1 MATTRLTSTVTIAV
15 AALVASLA
23 MAALAVAGQGEK
35 KHIQDP
41 YFVVT
46 SGGAYVDYNLAATPA
61 KQRVLIDGTVAK
73 VKLVDAKNRL
83 YVATVSKPGLK
94 QGHSYRVRITV
105 RTRGEGTKLLDQRM
119 FLHKRH
125 KVEPQS

>member
-125 KVEPQS
+125 KLEPQS

>member
-1 MATTRLTSTVTIAV
+1 MATTRFTRTITIAV
-15 AALVASLA
+15 VALVASLA

-35 KHIQDP
+35 RHIQDP

-73 VKLVDAKNRL
+73 IKLVDRQERL
-83 YVATVSKPGLK
+83 YVATVSKAGLK

-105 RTRGEGTKLLDQRM
+105 RTKGQGTKLFDERM

-125 KVEPQS
+125 KLEPQG

>member
-1 MATTRLTSTVTIAV
+1 MATTRITRVVTIAV

-23 MAALAVAGQGEK
+23 MAALAVAGEK

-61 KQRVLIDGTVAK
+61 KQRVLIDGTVAEI
-73 VKLVDAKNRL
+73 KLVDKAKRL
-83 YVATVSKPGLK
+83 YVATVAKAGLK
-94 QGHSYRVRITV
+94 QGHRYRVRITV
-105 RTRGEGTKLLDQRM
+105 RTKGQGTKLLDERM

-125 KVEPQS
+125 KLEPQS

>member
-1 MATTRLTSTVTIAV
+1 MATTRFTRTITIAV

-23 MAALAVAGQGEK
+23 LTALAVAGQGER

-73 VKLVDAKNRL
+73 VKLVDAENRL

-119 FLHKRH
+119 FRHKRH